1 MNKLIILRHGE
12 SIWNLEN
19 RFTGWTDVPLTKKG
33 IQEASN
39 SGKLIKEER
48 IAIDI
53 VFTSFLDRA
62 INTMKL
68 CLKEIGLKNIPI
80 IYKWQLN
87 ERHYGDLQG
96 KNKAEIA
103 KEFGKEQVQLWR
115 RSYSVTPPPIN
126 RNDQRHPRFDKKYK
140 DLKEHELPSSEC
152 LKDTVK
158 RVVPIWKSLILDE
171 IKQGKNVLI
180 VAHGNSI
187 RALIK
192 YFENI
197 SDSEIINLNIPTGI
211 PLVYRFCDNLKISKK
226 YYLGNEDEI
235 SKKIDLV
242 KNQAVPLK

>member
-1 MNKLIILRHGE
+1 M
-12 SIWNLEN
+12 
-19 RFTGWTDVPLTKKG
+19 
-33 IQEASN
+33 
-39 SGKLIKEER
+39 GKSK
-48 IAIDI
+48 
-53 VFTSFLDRA
+53 FNF
-62 INTMKL
+62 
-68 CLKEIGLKNIPI
+68 
-80 IYKWQLN
+80 
-87 ERHYGDLQG
+87 
-96 KNKAEIA
+96 
-103 KEFGKEQVQLWR
+103 WR

>member
-126 RNDQRHPRFDKKYK
+126 RNDQRHPRFDKN
-140 DLKEHELPSSEC
+140 
-152 LKDTVK
+152 
-158 RVVPIWKSLILDE
+158 
-171 IKQGKNVLI
+171 IKI
-180 VAHGNSI
+180 
-187 RALIK
+187 
-192 YFENI
+192 
-197 SDSEIINLNIPTGI
+197 
-211 PLVYRFCDNLKISKK
+211 
-226 YYLGNEDEI
+226 
-235 SKKIDLV
+235 
-242 KNQAVPLK
+242 